1 MADSGRIQL
10 NGLIKLGPSAGALVD
25 YSNYIPSL
33 VLHLTRES
41 VAVAA
46 TYGTPR
52 VRTRAGARTD
62 TLDINFFADEGDVA
76 GVHNELMDGF
86 LLTAPIVFF
95 SAQYQIGALAPS
107 NPGATGSFV
116 PLEVDVGD
124 AVGVWKSQS
133 RTFTIEQL
141 TYPITA

>member
-10 NGLIKLGPSAGALVD
+10 NGLIKLGPGAGSLVD
-25 YSNYIPSL
+25 YSNYIASF

-62 TLDINFFADEGDVA
+62 TLEINFFADEGDVG
-76 GVHNELMDGF
+76 GVHNELMDG
-86 LLTAPIVFF
+86 LLLSSPLVFF
-95 SAQYQIGALAPS
+95 SAQYQLGALAPS

-124 AVGVWKSQS
+124 PVGAWKTQT
-133 RTFTIEQL
+133 RTYTIEQI

>member
-25 YSNYIPSL
+25 YSNFISSL
-33 VLHLTRES
+33 VIHMARES
-41 VAVAA
+41 VSVAA

-52 VRTRAGARTD
+52 VRTRAGARID

-76 GVHNELMDGF
+76 GLHNELVDGF
-86 LLTAPIVFF
+86 LLSAPIVFF
-95 SAQYQIGALAPS
+95 SAQYQLGALSTS

-124 AVGVWKSQS
+124 AVGVWKTQS
-133 RTFTIEQL
+133 RTWAVDQL
-141 TYPITA
+141 TFPITA